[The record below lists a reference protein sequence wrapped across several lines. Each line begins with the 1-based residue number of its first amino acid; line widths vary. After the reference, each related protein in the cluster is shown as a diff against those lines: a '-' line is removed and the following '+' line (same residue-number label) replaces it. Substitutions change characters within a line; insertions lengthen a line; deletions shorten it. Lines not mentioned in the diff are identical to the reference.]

1 MKRFLSEHNSQ
12 SENDRFILECIFF
25 LIIIVT
31 IYFCIRNRKKLYS
44 KFLDIITNAFFEN
57 IRLLFGLLILTVTS
71 IMFVYKFIRQI
82 LF

>member
-31 IYFCIRNRKKLYS
+31 IYLCIRNRKKLYA

>member
-12 SENDRFILECIFF
+12 SENDHFILECIFF

-31 IYFCIRNRKKLYS
+31 ICVCIRNRKKLYA
-44 KFLDIITNAFFEN
+44 KFVDIITNAFFEN
-57 IRLLFGLLILTVTS
+57 FRLLTGLLILIVIS
-71 IMFVYKFIRQI
+71 SMFVYKFIKQI